1 LAEVLDQEIS
11 HDQVTRFLSEREYTS
26 QDLWLKVKKSARK
39 IESQDVS
46 IPVAFEWVKSNASL
60 AKSPTRRVMPQN
72 NHVFMS
78 IYALF
83 KLESLKIKHKA
94 NHVAL
99 RAKLF
104 IKATQQALAELKNLR
119 AA

>member
-39 IESQDVS
+39 IESQDIS

-60 AKSPTRRVMPQN
+60 AKSPTRRVMTQN

-94 NHVAL
+94 NHFAL

-104 IKATQQALAELKNLR
+104 IKATQQALAQLKNLR